1 LSTPVGGSLTTR
13 VLTYPGTSNRMSKVT
28 IGAATERDF
37 TYDAAGNIATDT
49 RSGTL
54 FAYGYNAR
62 NRLETVTVAGSLR
75 GTYTTNGLEQL
86 AIRVLTNMTPSGTTH
101 FVHGQAGRRPRVTA
115 KNPGPLMPAWTSMPT
130 DVFRV
135 RCTAQG
141 MLNRAGQR
149 MNMTP
154 KPKLKWKAPCRRPWT
169 THVPAPNTGS

>member
-1 LSTPVGGSLTTR
+1 
-13 VLTYPGTSNRMSKVT
+13 VLTYPGTSNKMSKVT

-54 FAYGYNAR
+54 FAYGTNAR

-101 FVHGQAGRRPRVTA
+101 FVHDRMGKVASATSSAGR
-115 KNPGPLMPAWTSMPT
+115 
-130 DVFRV
+130 
-135 RCTAQG
+135 CTG
-141 MLNRAGQR
+141 RWAG
-149 MNMTP
+149 
-154 KPKLKWKAPCRRPWT
+154 CRRC
-169 THVPAPNTGS
+169 GSSPPS